1 LHLDQGLALE
11 EETAE
16 EKPRAKLAMEMPEE
30 RTRDF
35 REVEKGFSE
44 DEAWYEAKRCL
55 RCDLERSKREAEERL
70 ETW

>member
-1 LHLDQGLALE
+1 VHHELALE
-11 EETAE
+11 EETTG
-16 EKPRAKLAMEMPEE
+16 EKPRAKLAVEKPEE

-44 DEAWYEAKRCL
+44 EEAWYEAKRCL
-55 RCDLERSKREAEERL
+55 RCDLESAMREAEERS